1 MEMTGFATAK
11 SGYCM
16 KSAAACTSAHNM
28 DILDTV
34 ILAVSILL
42 IPNICVLRT

>member
-1 MEMTGFATAK
+1 MASFAFAK
-11 SGYCM
+11 SSYCM
-16 KSAAACTSAHNM
+16 KCAAACTSAHNM

-42 IPNICVLRT
+42 IPNICALCT